1 MNGVEMDPSALEDLK
16 ARATTVSPAEAAQR
30 LGLQESTLANWR
42 WCGRGPPHLKVG
54 SRVRYREIDLVFWLE
69 SQLRGST
76 SDEGQG
82 TPP

>member
-16 ARATTVSPAEAAQR
+16 ARATTVSPAEAARR

-42 WCGRGPPHLKVG
+42 WWGRGPQHLKVG
-54 SRVRYREIDLVFWLE
+54 GRVRYREIDLASWLD

-76 SDEGQG
+76 SDLGPG
-82 TPP
+82 TRP